1 MTSRAVRTAD
11 ILDGHV
17 ALDLE
22 CLDRIYLNG
31 YVPNLQVGGQVVA
44 FLASRGFPIPSPV
57 VVGRIGDQFRRSVR
71 SFADN
76 NQIPMI
82 KFGKGERKIERMK
95 PYLARQARSGRSGVA
110 AVGWAQEFQRV
121 ATCTTTEARNGGAPH
136 FGWDR
141 ADRRVTCYYFY
152 VWDVD
157 FGPAFIKIGSYFP
170 YPIKIWLNGHEWAK
184 RQATQAGIGWT
195 ALANGFACC
204 DDPEALQQICD
215 RLGPAQIQGFFDH
228 WLGRLPV
235 PLSPADRA
243 CGYWWELSM
252 RQIEVSRTMV
262 FDQPRNGRAFFEALV
277 ADNLDLGR
285 PEQIELIFGRRILPS
300 TPGVF
305 ATRVVTRGVDVC
317 LNVGYKHSRT
327 KEYFKEGRALRIE
340 TVVNDPTD
348 LGVLRRLA
356 HLPEL
361 QGKARDVNRRLL
373 DHEHVGQGCVLA
385 SPAFERI
392 ARPSLVDGRR
402 APALRFGDPR
412 VQALAGALAI
422 TAHLIGGFSN
432 TTLRPLVAGLLGD
445 QEQAY
450 SPARCSYDLTRLR
463 RKGLIVR
470 LEHSNTYVLTDDGQR
485 FAVFYT
491 KIHNR
496 LLRPLMAANQPP
508 APLQVRHAL
517 RVLDHAVTDYIDQAR
532 IAA

>member
-1 MTSRAVRTAD
+1 MAKRSVTTAD
-11 ILDGHV
+11 VLDGHV
-17 ALDLE
+17 SLDLE

-31 YVPNLQVGGQVVA
+31 YVSNLQVGGQIVQ
-44 FLASRGFPIPSPV
+44 FLALRGFAIPSPV

-71 SFADN
+71 SYADT
-76 NQIPMI
+76 NQIPMV
-82 KFGKGERKIERMK
+82 KFGKGDRKIETMK
-95 PYLARQARSGRSGVA
+95 PHLARQEASGRSGVA
-110 AVGWAQEFQRV
+110 AIGWAQEFQRV

-141 ADRRVTCYYFY
+141 AERRVTCYYFY
-152 VWDVD
+152 VWDED
-157 FGPAFIKIGSYFP
+157 FGPAFVKIGSYFP
-170 YPIKIWLNGHEWAK
+170 YPIKVWLNGHEWAK
-184 RQATQAGIGWT
+184 RQATMGGIGWT
-195 ALANGFACC
+195 PLANGFASC
-204 DDPEALQQICD
+204 DDPAGLQQICD
-215 RLGPAQIQGFFDH
+215 RLGPAQIQAFFDR
-228 WLGRLPV
+228 WMARLPL
-235 PLSPADRA
+235 PLTAQDRTL
-243 CGYWWELSM
+243 GYWWELSM
-252 RQIEVSRTMV
+252 RQIEVSKTMV
-262 FDQPRNGRAFFEALV
+262 FDAPRNGRLFFEALV

-285 PEQIELIFGRRILPS
+285 PEQLELIFGRRVLPS

-305 ATRVVTRGVDVC
+305 ATRVVTRNVDVTI
-317 LNVGYKHSRT
+317 NVGYKHSRT

-348 LGVLRRLA
+348 LGVLRRLV

-361 QGKARDVNRRLL
+361 QAKARDVNRRLL

-412 VQALAGALAI
+412 VQALAGALAV
-422 TAHLIGGFSN
+422 TAHLIGGFTNKS
-432 TTLRPLVAGLLGD
+432 LRPLVAGLLGEPYN
-445 QEQAY
+445 Q
-450 SPARCSYDLTRLR
+450 ARCCYDLRRLKL
-463 RKGLIVR
+463 KGLIVR

-496 LLRPLMAANQPP
+496 LLRPLLAADQPP
-508 APLQVRHAL
+508 APIEVRQAL
-517 RVLDHAVTDYIDQAR
+517 KVLDRAVTDYIDNAR